1 MINISNRVERTLCDK
16 KNMKKKKEKEKYYEI
31 IPSSLSNLFNKI
43 KFLPLEKSALELA
56 EKEKVNHEGERNQ

>member
-1 MINISNRVERTLCDK
+1 MRQEK
-16 KNMKKKKEKEKYYEI
+16 HEKKERKRKLLRNNSFV
-31 IPSSLSNLFNKI
+31 PFNKI